1 MGGTS
6 TFKFD
11 GLSYLKQCQSDED
24 KRTGM
29 IAYNPDE
36 VRVQYGMKLDKPTS
50 SQEPCVLA
58 CCCAGVFM

>member
-11 GLSYLKQCQSDED
+11 GQTYLKQCLADEE

-29 IAYNPDE
+29 IDFNADE
-36 VRVQYGMKLDKPTS
+36 VRVKYGMKPASLS
-50 SQEPCVLA
+50 S
-58 CCCAGVFM
+58 